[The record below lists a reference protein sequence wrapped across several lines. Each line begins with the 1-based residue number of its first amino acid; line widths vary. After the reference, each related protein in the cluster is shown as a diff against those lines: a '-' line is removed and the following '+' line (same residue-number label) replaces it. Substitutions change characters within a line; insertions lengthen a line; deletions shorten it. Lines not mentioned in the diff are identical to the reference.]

1 MIRSKK
7 NDYVANLRKDLNNS
21 STVIVAHYSGLNV
34 QKTEELRKAMRQ
46 NGATFKVTKNTL
58 TKLAIANTQ
67 NDVITDLFSGPT
79 AIAYSSDPLISA
91 KVTVA
96 FEKKF
101 TNFKI
106 IGGVYEGEKIS
117 TDKIKF
123 LASLPSLDEIRGKL
137 VGLISTPARK
147 IAFVLQAPAS
157 QIAKLMNLRSAEL
170 EKTN

>member
-7 NDYVANLRKDLNNS
+7 NEYVANLNKDLSNS
-21 STVIVAHYSGLNV
+21 STVIVAHYNGLNV
-34 QKTEELRKAMRQ
+34 QETEELRKDMRN
-46 NGATFKVTKNTL
+46 NGATFKITKNTL
-58 TKLAIANTQ
+58 TKLALANTQ

-79 AIAYSSDPLISA
+79 AIAYSADSLIPV

-101 TNFKI
+101 KNFKI
-106 IGGVYEGEKIS
+106 LGGAYEGEKI
-117 TDKIKF
+117 DEERIKF

-137 VGLISTPARK
+137 VGLISTPAQK
-147 IAFVLQAPAS
+147 IASVLQAPAS
-157 QIAKLMNLRSAEL
+157 QIARLMSSRSTEL